1 MQQQRSPEIDF
12 REMFW
17 GCSIFEFFNTIVL
30 RADIEQPGAI
40 WKKWPWGRRSGPRN
54 QLILLPANRG
64 MIGITRWRPP
74 ANPVWMNSGRMGLR
88 IAPHPFELV
97 IGHFDSYKWPERL
110 WSDWPPSTGKRMVVP
125 MVSQLAFSPVIL
137 CPKITSSEK
146 MSFGR

>member
-1 MQQQRSPEIDF
+1 M
-12 REMFW
+12 
-17 GCSIFEFFNTIVL
+17 
-30 RADIEQPGAI
+30 GASERPA
-40 WKKWPWGRRSGPRN
+40 KSTNPLTGKPRHD
-54 QLILLPANRG
+54 RD
-64 MIGITRWRPP
+64 
-74 ANPVWMNSGRMGLR
+74 NPVATAGKPGLDANSARMGPR
-88 IAPHPFELV
+88 IAPHPFEQV